1 MLNEMD
7 NMHRMYCTIGCN
19 RTITND
25 YIGLTLL
32 PNSLLLAGWNDA
44 SKQKENAQRH
54 CQSMHTIQVTQI
66 TALLR
71 CGITTQKN
79 KRRFRTKRSSRDICS
94 FINRATQSW
103 YQVRTAA
110 RRASHI
116 YFFVLANA
124 SSDTACCMCLP
135 ALRCIIPGAFHISL

>member
-1 MLNEMD
+1 MD

-32 PNSLLLAGWNDA
+32 PNSLHLAGWNDA

-71 CGITTQKN
+71 CGITTQK
-79 KRRFRTKRSSRDICS
+79 KKIKDVFVQKE
-94 FINRATQSW
+94 
-103 YQVRTAA
+103 A
-110 RRASHI
+110 RGTFA
-116 YFFVLANA
+116 VL
-124 SSDTACCMCLP
+124 
-135 ALRCIIPGAFHISL
+135 

>member
-54 CQSMHTIQVTQI
+54 CQIMYDTGHTNH
-66 TALLR
+66 
-71 CGITTQKN
+71 G
-79 KRRFRTKRSSRDICS
+79 
-94 FINRATQSW
+94 
-103 YQVRTAA
+103 
-110 RRASHI
+110 
-116 YFFVLANA
+116 LA
-124 SSDTACCMCLP
+124 
-135 ALRCIIPGAFHISL
+135 ALRHHNAKKKIKDVFVQKEARGTFAVL